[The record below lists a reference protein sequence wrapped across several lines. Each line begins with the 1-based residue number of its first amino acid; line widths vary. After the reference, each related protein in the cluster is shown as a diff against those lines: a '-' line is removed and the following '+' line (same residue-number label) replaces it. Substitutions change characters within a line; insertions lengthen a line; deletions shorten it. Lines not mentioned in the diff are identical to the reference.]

1 MDTNCGFSLDEIA
14 LAYADLFP
22 LLLPVLTS
30 LLLAQQHERKRWV
43 RNANTVHA
51 DAIHMNTSIGM
62 PTDAPIFNS
71 GWPVMTVLKMTA
83 MAVPIPDPR
92 TVRSAAINVQ
102 MTVGRLHHLE
112 KTTIGVAKIETK
124 FMQMPVMKAP
134 NIT

>member
-1 MDTNCGFSLDEIA
+1 M
-14 LAYADLFP
+14 FP

-62 PTDAPIFNS
+62 PTDAPIFKS

-83 MAVPIPDPR
+83 MAVPMPDPR
-92 TVRSAAINVQ
+92 TVRSAAMNVQ

-112 KTTIGVAKIETK
+112 KTTTGVAKMEMK
-124 FMQMPVMKAP
+124 FMQMPVKNAP